1 MLYLYTLFDNI
12 DIFGTFIQLS
22 IRKRE
27 KLSTSVGGIITLIIG
42 VALIALFFLLG
53 KDFLNKT
60 NPRTSSSMY
69 ESLNFSMVNMS
80 EKNLT
85 VAIKIISSTSEED
98 IFNDVVYYD
107 YFHLRKYYDEP
118 LGKYLL
124 LARGSLNESDYRCNE
139 SFIKKH
145 NLPNGT
151 YLCLFFFYDELFGGD
166 TGNPE
171 YSVYQMNLGRC
182 AGLVPPAYSS
192 HCYPKSFYTGSGAL
206 TIRYQAQIFYP
217 TLLYNPNNYDNPI
230 EILYKNE
237 APILDVN
244 LPKIYKFYYSTT
256 IFENDVGWMFENK
269 KTETYWTIDDYSVQY
284 FYNSDEYLEEPL
296 SSSLLLTISIQ
307 MNKKIAFNKRSYL
320 KLPEVLSSIFSVIK
334 IIISVIQII
343 FLFGIT
349 PRIKEYTLIN
359 LLFDTK
365 KSSKLPHSLNKK
377 TSNNI
382 SNMGSSSLS
391 YSNNY
396 LIAQNKS
403 PVTTNFLK
411 SPNLSTTIGTPNT
424 IKVKKQINEF
434 EKLKLKEY
442 MEFSFCCSFCKRN
455 TNTKNKLLYKAKET
469 VSNVYDYEYY
479 TKMIYDLQ
487 ILKKYTFKDDPYLGL
502 LTNYYKKENIW
513 NLQENKL
520 YYELD
525 SCSHNLVEELKNIK
539 DSSNFENLVDSLKKN
554 EDYLFN
560 ILRDDIKTTIMNI
573 SLCNKKE

>member
-1 MLYLYTLFDNI
+1 
-12 DIFGTFIQLS
+12 
-22 IRKRE
+22 
-27 KLSTSVGGIITLIIG
+27 
-42 VALIALFFLLG
+42 
-53 KDFLNKT
+53 
-60 NPRTSSSMY
+60 
-69 ESLNFSMVNMS
+69 
-80 EKNLT
+80 
-85 VAIKIISSTSEED
+85 
-98 IFNDVVYYD
+98 
-107 YFHLRKYYDEP
+107 
-118 LGKYLL
+118 
-124 LARGSLNESDYRCNE
+124 
-139 SFIKKH
+139 
-145 NLPNGT
+145 
-151 YLCLFFFYDELFGGD
+151 
-166 TGNPE
+166 
-171 YSVYQMNLGRC
+171 
-182 AGLVPPAYSS
+182 
-192 HCYPKSFYTGSGAL
+192 
-206 TIRYQAQIFYP
+206 
-217 TLLYNPNNYDNPI
+217 
-230 EILYKNE
+230 
-237 APILDVN
+237 
-244 LPKIYKFYYSTT
+244 
-256 IFENDVGWMFENK
+256 
-269 KTETYWTIDDYSVQY
+269 
-284 FYNSDEYLEEPL
+284 
-296 SSSLLLTISIQ
+296 
-307 MNKKIAFNKRSYL
+307 MNKKIALYRRSYL
-320 KLPEVLSSIFSVIK
+320 KLPEVLSSIFSIIK
-334 IIISVIQII
+334 IILCVIQFI

-442 MEFSFCCSFCKRN
+442 MAFSLCCRKTDSK
-455 TNTKNKLLYKAKET
+455 TKLLYKAKET
-469 VSNVYDYEYY
+469 VSNVYDYQYY

-487 ILKKYTFKDDPYLGL
+487 ILKKYIFKDDPYLGL

-539 DSSNFENLVDSLKKN
+539 DSSNLDNLVDSLKKN